1 MEATALN
8 PAPEVAMRMAVVL
21 LVSVLL
27 PAGGVAASAAEPPE
41 DESVRAGAVVFKV
54 HCAKCHGES
63 GKGDGKAAPGLEFV
77 PADLTRISQRNR
89 GKFPFERVVQI
100 VDGRKPM
107 KGHGRTDMPAWGD
120 MLLSEREGYDKDKV
134 KEQIRRVVRYVES
147 IQETPGP
154 R

>member
-1 MEATALN
+1 
-8 PAPEVAMRMAVVL
+8 MRHAVVL
-21 LVSVLL
+21 LVSVFL
-27 PAGGVAASAAEPPE
+27 PAGGVGASAADPPE
-41 DESVRAGAVVFKV
+41 DESARAGAVLFKI

-63 GKGDGKAAPGLEFV
+63 GKGDGKAAPALQFA

-107 KGHGRTDMPAWGD
+107 KGHSRTDMPVWGD
-120 MLLSEREGYDKDKV
+120 MLLSEREGYDPQKV
-134 KEQIRRVVRYVES
+134 KEQIRQLVHYVAS
-147 IQETPGP
+147 IQDPPAP